1 MPCLLPGITAIGSAG
16 ATAVVLKNRRKKTPN
31 KKKLN
36 KRFTPK
42 SRTLHSKKKGP
53 RGGIYVEKNG
63 KKYYQRRN
71 NKN

>member
-36 KRFTPK
+36 KRF
-42 SRTLHSKKKGP
+42 
-53 RGGIYVEKNG
+53 
-63 KKYYQRRN
+63 
-71 NKN
+71 